1 VSASNRTRVVSNPV
15 VSSGLMRRPFAA
27 TWQAAVLFLA
37 LVAIYNSNGREI
49 GSYDSQPAKF
59 AALAVAERGSMTLD
73 PLIQRVP
80 QYAERSAFARDRF
93 GHYRS
98 AYSPVP
104 ILFGGATAWLMA
116 TLLRVDLDAPLAAN
130 FVAAFTASLLTACA
144 VVLVF
149 LTVQPLTRPSVA
161 LWVAVGLGLGTN
173 YWGMVSRT
181 LGQHESVALGLAIA
195 LFAWTR
201 PTSEIRASHRSWG
214 ALGLA
219 VASTAR
225 LQTLPIAIV
234 LLGGLARR
242 VGWRAALA
250 PAALVAAIVLA
261 LAGLQFYWFGSP
273 LGAVPQLESLHPTI
287 HAVTGSVSTTPWI
300 GAAGLLVSP
309 SRGLLVYSPIV
320 LIALAGLVIKAPVS
334 RDRGIGWLSGAAAV
348 QFCVYAT
355 YSVWWG
361 GHTFGPR
368 YLLDVLVLLTP
379 SAAVAADSLMRS
391 RPGRAA
397 CALAL
402 AWSLVV
408 AATGAFFSD
417 PWNTSP
423 DDVDRHH
430 ERLWE
435 WRDPQILR
443 AWHAGLSPQ
452 NFDLFDRASVR
463 KVS

>member
-1 VSASNRTRVVSNPV
+1 
-15 VSSGLMRRPFAA
+15 MRRPFAVK
-27 TWQAAVLFLA
+27 WQAAVLFLS

-80 QYAERSAFARDRF
+80 QYAERSAFALDRS

-104 ILFGGATAWLMA
+104 ILFGGMTAWILAA
-116 TLLRVDLDAPLAAN
+116 TLRIDLDAPLAAN
-130 FVAAFTASLLTACA
+130 LVAALTASLLTAGA

-149 LTVQPLTRPSVA
+149 LTVDRMTRRATAFWVA
-161 LWVAVGLGLGTN
+161 LGLGLGTN

-181 LGQHESVALGLAIA
+181 LGQHESVAFGLAIA
-195 LFAWTR
+195 VFAWTR
-201 PTSEIRASHRSWG
+201 PSSELRARHRLWG
-214 ALGLA
+214 GLGLA

-225 LQTLPIAIV
+225 LQTVPIAIV
-234 LLGGLARR
+234 LLAGLVRRIGG
-242 VGWRAALA
+242 RAALL
-250 PAALVAAIVLA
+250 PAVLVGAGVLA
-261 LAGLQFYWFGSP
+261 LAAVQQYWFGSP
-273 LGAVPQLESLHPTI
+273 LGAVPRLESLHPAI
-287 HAVTGSVSTTPWI
+287 HAVTGSVSRTPWI

-309 SRGLLVYSPIV
+309 SRGLLIYSPIV
-320 LIALAGLVIKAPVS
+320 LIAFAGWVARAPTF
-334 RDRGIGWLSGAAAV
+334 RDRGIGWLSAAAIV
-348 QFCVYAT
+348 QFCVYAS

-379 SAAVAADSLMRS
+379 SAAIALDAVLRS
-391 RPGRAA
+391 RVRRVV

-402 AWSLVV
+402 GWSIVV
-408 AATGAFFSD
+408 SGTGAFFSD
-417 PWNTSP
+417 PWNTTP

-430 ERLWE
+430 ERLWD
-435 WRDPQILR
+435 WRDPQIVR

-452 NFDLFDRASVR
+452 NFSLFDRASVR

>member
-1 VSASNRTRVVSNPV
+1 MTSPACTRSAAGPV
-15 VSSGLMRRPFAA
+15 VFSGLMRRPSAA
-27 TWQAAVLFLA
+27 SWQAALLFLS

-59 AALAVAERGSMTLD
+59 AALAVAERGSMTLN

-80 QYAERSAFARDRF
+80 QYAERSAFALDRS

-104 ILFGGATAWLMA
+104 ILFGGVTAWILM
-116 TLLRVDLDAPLAAN
+116 TVFRVDLEAPLAAN
-130 FVAAFTASLLTACA
+130 LVAALTASLLTAGA

-149 LTVQPLTRPSVA
+149 LTLRAMTRTSTA
-161 LWVAVGLGLGTN
+161 WWVAIGLGLGTN
-173 YWGMVSRT
+173 YWETVSRT
-181 LGQHESVALGLAIA
+181 LGQHESVAFGLA
-195 LFAWTR
+195 LTVFAWTR
-201 PTSEIRASHRSWG
+201 PAAALRALPCWLG
-214 ALGLA
+214 AAGLA
-219 VASTAR
+219 IAATAR
-225 LQTLPIAIV
+225 LQTLPIAFV
-234 LLGGLARR
+234 LLAGLLRR
-242 VGWRAALA
+242 VGWRAAVP
-250 PAALVAAIVLA
+250 PAAFVGAAVLA
-261 LAGLQFYWFGSP
+261 LAALQQHWFGNP
-273 LGAVPQLESLHPTI
+273 LGAVPRLESLHPTI
-287 HAVTGSVSTTPWI
+287 HAVTGSISATPWI

-309 SRGLLVYSPIV
+309 SRGLFIYSPVV
-320 LIALAGLVIKAPVS
+320 LIALAGMVTGAPAF
-334 RDRGIGWLSGAAAV
+334 RDRGIAWLSAAAIV
-348 QFCVYAT
+348 EFCVYAA

-379 SAAVAADSLMRS
+379 SAAIALETIVRS
-391 RPGRAA
+391 RPRRAA

-402 AWSLVV
+402 GWSLIVSG
-408 AATGAFFSD
+408 TGAFFSD

-430 ERLWE
+430 ERLWD
-435 WRDPQILR
+435 WRDPQIVR

-452 NFDLFDRASVR
+452 NFSLFDRATVR

>member
-1 VSASNRTRVVSNPV
+1 
-15 VSSGLMRRPFAA
+15 MRRPFAVK
-27 TWQAAVLFLA
+27 WQAAVLFLS

-59 AALAVAERGSMTLD
+59 AALSVAERGSMALD
-73 PLIQRVP
+73 ALIQRVP

-104 ILFGGATAWLMA
+104 ILFGGATAWTLA
-116 TLLRVDLDAPLAAN
+116 RLLRVDLDAPLAAN
-130 FVAAFTASLLTACA
+130 FVAALTASLLTAGA

-149 LTVQPLTRPSVA
+149 LTVQGMTGSWTAFWVA
-161 LWVAVGLGLGTN
+161 LGLGLGTN
-173 YWGMVSRT
+173 YWGMISRT
-181 LGQHESVALGLAIA
+181 LGQHESVAFGLALA
-195 LFAWTR
+195 SFAWTR
-201 PTSEIRASHRSWG
+201 PTPDLRASNRWLG

-219 VASTAR
+219 IASTAR
-225 LQTLPIAIV
+225 LQTVPIAIV
-234 LLGGLARR
+234 LLIGLARR
-242 VGWRAALA
+242 VGWRSAAT
-250 PAALVAAIVLA
+250 PAAIVAAAVLG
-261 LAGLQFYWFGSP
+261 LAGLQYYWFGSP
-273 LGAVPQLESLHPTI
+273 LGAVPRLESLHPTI
-287 HAVTGSVSTTPWI
+287 HAVTGSISATPWT

-309 SRGLLVYSPIV
+309 SRGLFVYSPVV
-320 LIALAGLVIKAPVS
+320 LIALAGLVTAAPAF
-334 RDRGIGWLSGAAAV
+334 RDRGIGSLVAAFVV
-348 QFCVYAT
+348 QFVVYAT

-368 YLLDVLVLLTP
+368 YLLDPLVLLTP
-379 SAAVAADSLMRS
+379 SAAIALDTVFHS
-391 RPGRAA
+391 RPRRML

-402 AWSLVV
+402 AWSILV

-430 ERLWE
+430 ERLWD
-435 WRDPQILR
+435 WRDPQIVR
-443 AWHAGLSPQ
+443 AWRAGPSPQ
-452 NFDLFDRASVR
+452 NFSLFDPASVR